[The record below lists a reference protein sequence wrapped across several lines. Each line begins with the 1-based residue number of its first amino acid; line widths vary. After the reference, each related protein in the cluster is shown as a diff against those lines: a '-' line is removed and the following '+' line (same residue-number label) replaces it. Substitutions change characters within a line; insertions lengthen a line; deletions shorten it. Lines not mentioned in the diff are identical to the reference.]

1 MKVLLKSLLFT
12 ILMANNGCTA
22 TPLTW
27 KQATPIAVGV
37 CGGLDK
43 VQTINVALH
52 RYSDKVYVKC
62 TNGMTYYG
70 K

>member
-1 MKVLLKSLLFT
+1 MKVRSKLLLST
-12 ILMANNGCTA
+12 ILLINGCTA

-27 KQATPIAVGV
+27 KEATPLAANV